1 MSDTTLKCPKCG
13 AEIPLTE
20 GIAAPMVE
28 AVRTEMQAR
37 VDAATRQAKEVEAK
51 AKAKEDN
58 LEEELQARMK
68 VQREQADVAAKV
80 KARAE
85 MAADFACEQTIAVQ
99 AQQEAEA
106 LRIKLAD
113 AQKAQAEALRKER
126 ELADRERELSLT
138 VETQVSAGIEAART
152 AARHDA
158 DEANRLRLLEKDTL
172 LESMQRK
179 VEELN
184 QKITQGSQQM
194 QGEVQ
199 ELDLQAKLTAAFP
212 FDQVGEVGKGV
223 NGADVTQIVVA
234 PSGAQCGLIL
244 YESKRTKNWSAGWL
258 PKLRED
264 GRAAK
269 ADILVLVS
277 TVLPEEVEAF
287 NQVDS
292 VWVCSPAVALP
303 LALALRAT
311 LLAVHATKQ
320 AQEGMA
326 TKAESVYAYVTGPQF
341 RHRVEALVESFTT
354 LQDDLVKEQSAAQR
368 QWAKRAVQLE
378 RVMSAT
384 SGMFGDLQGIAG
396 AALPEPEGLALPQ

>member
-1 MSDTTLKCPKCG
+1 MSDPVLTCPKCG

-20 GIAAPMVE
+20 GIAAPMVA
-28 AVRTEMQAR
+28 AVRTEMQSRIDVAI
-37 VDAATRQAKEVEAK
+37 RQAEEVEAK
-51 AKAKEDN
+51 AKVKEDS
-58 LEEELQARMK
+58 LEAELQARVK
-68 VQREQADVAAKV
+68 AQTQLAEVSAKE

-85 MAADFACEQTIAVQ
+85 MAADFACEQSIAVQ

-106 LRIKLAD
+106 LRVKLAD
-113 AQKAQAEALRKER
+113 AQRAQAEALRKER

-138 VETQVSAGIEAART
+138 VETQVSAGIEAARI
-152 AARHDA
+152 AARRDA

-172 LESMQRK
+172 LESMQKK

-212 FDQVGEVGKGV
+212 FDQVGEIGKGV

-264 GRAAK
+264 GRTAK
-269 ADILVLVS
+269 ADVLVLVS
-277 TVLPEEVEAF
+277 AALPEEVETF
-287 NQVDS
+287 NQVGN
-292 VWVCSPAVALP
+292 VWVCSPVVALS
-303 LALALRAT
+303 LASALRAT

-341 RHRVEALVESFTT
+341 RHRVEALVEAFSA
-354 LQDDLVKEQSAAQR
+354 LQEDLAKEQSATQR
-368 QWAKRAVQLE
+368 AWAKRSAQIE
-378 RVMSAT
+378 RVMSST

-396 AALPEPEGLALPQ
+396 AALPEPEGLALPE